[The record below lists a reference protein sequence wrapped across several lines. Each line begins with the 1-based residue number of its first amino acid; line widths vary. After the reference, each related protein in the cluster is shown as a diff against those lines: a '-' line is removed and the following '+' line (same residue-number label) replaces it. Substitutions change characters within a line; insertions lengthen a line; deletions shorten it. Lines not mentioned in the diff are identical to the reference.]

1 MTWHPDRFQETGLAA
16 RADSIRETAKR
27 FDEATLA
34 AAESIRDAEIR
45 YVEGEL
51 PDAEAEAIFDAA
63 SAAVPHA
70 AGLVTL
76 LSILNDLPAILQ
88 NALPALVNDTNITR
102 ITDVLGYIDKELNSY
117 FADSDSVH
125 LTDALDTGRQ
135 NLYQA
140 LRRSFGYWQPGR
152 ASETVVADL
161 DLRPERRH
169 KLASKLLASLQDWI
183 PGSRTQLRGSLGS
196 GTADNYSDIDIR
208 WIVPDAGFGEAV
220 DTAGAALS
228 RVTAVL
234 SFRTDPEVARS
245 ARRRLVFAR
254 LYGVPLFWRVDIDI
268 RADSVSLFHPP
279 LDCPRTLGLRSTDE
293 KGSVAT
299 DDHYDLGHPDAFS
312 DTGWSA
318 PASAIENAIAA
329 IKAAARGQ
337 ADIADALLRRGG
349 QRIGHDLGPTS
360 DLADAITS
368 LADVC
373 ATQEPGLAD
382 MAAEVRQVADHL
394 LRPDRP
400 A

>member
-1 MTWHPDRFQETGLAA
+1 MTWHPDKFRETGLAA
-16 RADSIRETAKR
+16 QADSIRETAKR

-45 YVEGEL
+45 YHEGTL
-51 PDAEAEAIFDAA
+51 PHSEAEAIFDAA

-70 AGLVTL
+70 ADLVTL
-76 LSILNDLPAILQ
+76 LSILGHLPAYVHS
-88 NALPALVNDTNITR
+88 ALPALVNDTNIAR
-102 ITDVLGYIDKELNSY
+102 ITDVLRYIDNELNSY

-125 LTDALDTGRQ
+125 LTNALDTGRQ

-140 LRRSFGYWQPGR
+140 LHRSFGYWQQGR
-152 ASETVVADL
+152 APKTVVADL

-169 KLASKLLASLQDWI
+169 KLASKLLAALQDWI
-183 PGSRTQLRGSLGS
+183 PGSRTLLRGSLGS
-196 GTADNYSDIDIR
+196 GTADDYSEIDIC
-208 WIVPDAGFGEAV
+208 WIVPDAGFAEAV

-228 RVTAVL
+228 QVAAVL
-234 SFRTDPEVARS
+234 SFRTDPGLARS

-268 RADSVSLFHPP
+268 RA
-279 LDCPRTLGLRSTDE
+279 
-293 KGSVAT
+293 GSVAA

-337 ADIADALLRRGG
+337 ADTADALLRRGCE
-349 QRIGHDLGPTS
+349 RIGPDLGPTS
-360 DLADAITS
+360 DLADAITN
-368 LADVC
+368 LADAC
-373 ATQEPGLAD
+373 ATQEPGLPG